1 MDNQSN
7 KKPIDEVLKSLK
19 QLKTDITELQKDV
32 SYIKTSL
39 GSFHSTPSGGVVKKR
54 LYADNVEKQMKEEK
68 EEISTG
74 WFF

>member
-32 SYIKTSL
+32 SYIK
-39 GSFHSTPSGGVVKKR
+39 KR
-54 LYADNVEKQMKEEK
+54 LYAVTVEKQMKEEK

>member
-32 SYIKTSL
+32 SYIK
-39 GSFHSTPSGGVVKKR
+39 KR

>member
-32 SYIKTSL
+32 SYIK
-39 GSFHSTPSGGVVKKR
+39 KR
-54 LYADNVEKQMKEEK
+54 LYAVTVEKQMKEEK

-74 WFF
+74 WFGW